1 MECGG
6 EETLANSDSNS
17 APIFEKRILTET
29 EQKDEINRNYLP
41 NLSEYQQI
49 SYHTKK
55 DEDYVLYPNVNYQ
68 DESKKSFY
76 IFYNNNLS
84 GLKSLYTKEL
94 KRLKD
99 NYPFVLYH
107 IMDFLDQLDLKL
119 DADSYYNPFK
129 LISKLISYNYQT
141 EVDKARSI
149 AKNLIKI
156 KKIEN
161 SYKTDIKIRAFE
173 IKVNDGKEGIFNEL
187 SFDEKYD
194 YPAIEINFSILADK
208 HKDSLSYIIELDK
221 LLNYYLKEL
230 GENIVEENQKNKL
243 CFILNRASF
252 YLSNKEKLREQ
263 YKLNVLIKLDKL
275 RRKINYLLLQNRFK
289 FEENKRPILNINIER
304 CIILINSLKTTSIY
318 IEKTE
323 LCKFIVELESALD
336 RKANN
341 LKDQKDFETMNL
353 DEIGRIVQVRDRNIT
368 SNEKVK
374 EEIANMIEELEEQK
388 KKNEAEIESI
398 AASIGMKL
406 VGNTL
411 QMISGVPPLNNI
423 INEERREKTD
433 DERKKEGMERI
444 NQLRADNEKIKK
456 NITKNKN
463 RLERVNVAQAYD
475 IEFVNIFKLYKQL
488 IRRNYD
494 LRNNFSGVILS
505 ENREMAQI
513 NKDTNKNK
521 YEEQIN
527 LREYEIKEIS
537 KEVVFE

>member
-17 APIFEKRILTET
+17 APIFEKRILTEA

-55 DEDYVLYPNVNYQ
+55 NEDYVLYPNVNYQ

-84 GLKSLYTKEL
+84 GLKNLYTKEL

-99 NYPFVLYH
+99 KYPFVLYH

-156 KKIEN
+156 KNIEN
-161 SYKTDIKIRAFE
+161 SYKTDIKIKAFE
-173 IKVNDGKEGIFNEL
+173 IKVNDGKEGIFKEL
-187 SFDEKYD
+187 SHYEKNE
-194 YPAIEINFSILADK
+194 YPAIENNFSILADK
-208 HKDSLSYIIELDK
+208 YKDSLSYIIELDK

-252 YLSNKEKLREQ
+252 YLSNKEKLRED
-263 YKLNVLIKLDKL
+263 YKLNVLTKLDKL

-289 FEENKRPILNINIER
+289 FEENKRPFLNINIER
-304 CIILINSLKTTSIY
+304 SIILINSLKTTSIY

-323 LCKFIVELESALD
+323 LYKFIIELESALD

-411 QMISGVPPLNNI
+411 QMISGIPPLNNI

>member
-17 APIFEKRILTET
+17 APIFEKRILTEA

-55 DEDYVLYPNVNYQ
+55 DEDDVLYPNVNYQ

-99 NYPFVLYH
+99 KYPFVLYH

-156 KKIEN
+156 KNIEN
-161 SYKTDIKIRAFE
+161 SYKTDLKIRAFE

-194 YPAIEINFSILADK
+194 YPAIENNFSILADK
-208 HKDSLSYIIELDK
+208 YKDSLSYIIELDK

-252 YLSNKEKLREQ
+252 YLSNKEKLRED
-263 YKLNVLIKLDKL
+263 YKLNVLTKLDKL

-289 FEENKRPILNINIER
+289 FEENKRPFLNINIER
-304 CIILINSLKTTSIY
+304 SIILINSLKTTSIY

-323 LCKFIVELESALD
+323 LYKFIIELESALD

-411 QMISGVPPLNNI
+411 QMISGIPPLNNI

>member
-55 DEDYVLYPNVNYQ
+55 NEDYVLYPNVNYQ

-84 GLKSLYTKEL
+84 GLKNLYTKEL
-94 KRLKD
+94 KRLKN

-156 KKIEN
+156 KNIEN
-161 SYKTDIKIRAFE
+161 SYKTDIKIKAFE

-187 SFDEKYD
+187 YFDEKYD

-208 HKDSLSYIIELDK
+208 YKDSLSYIIELDK

-252 YLSNKEKLREQ
+252 YLSNKEKLRED
-263 YKLNVLIKLDKL
+263 YKLNVLTKLDKL

-289 FEENKRPILNINIER
+289 FEENKRPFLNINIER
-304 CIILINSLKTTSIY
+304 SIILINSLKTTSIY

-323 LCKFIVELESALD
+323 LYKFIIELESALD

-411 QMISGVPPLNNI
+411 QMISGIPPLNNI

-513 NKDTNKNK
+513 NKDANKNK

>member
-17 APIFEKRILTET
+17 APIFEKRILTEA

-55 DEDYVLYPNVNYQ
+55 DEDNVLYPNVNYQ

-99 NYPFVLYH
+99 KYPFVLYH

-156 KKIEN
+156 KNIEN

-173 IKVNDGKEGIFNEL
+173 IKVNDGKKGIFKELFYYEKNE
-187 SFDEKYD
+187 
-194 YPAIEINFSILADK
+194 YPAIENNFSILADK
-208 HKDSLSYIIELDK
+208 YKDSLSYIIELDK

-252 YLSNKEKLREQ
+252 YLSNKEKLRED
-263 YKLNVLIKLDKL
+263 YKLNVLTKLDKL

-323 LCKFIVELESALD
+323 LYKFIIELESALD

-411 QMISGVPPLNNI
+411 QMISGIPPLNNI

>member
-1 MECGG
+1 M
-6 EETLANSDSNS
+6 
-17 APIFEKRILTET
+17 
-29 EQKDEINRNYLP
+29 
-41 NLSEYQQI
+41 
-49 SYHTKK
+49 
-55 DEDYVLYPNVNYQ
+55 
-68 DESKKSFY
+68 
-76 IFYNNNLS
+76 
-84 GLKSLYTKEL
+84 
-94 KRLKD
+94 
-99 NYPFVLYH
+99 
-107 IMDFLDQLDLKL
+107 
-119 DADSYYNPFK
+119 
-129 LISKLISYNYQT
+129 
-141 EVDKARSI
+141 
-149 AKNLIKI
+149 
-156 KKIEN
+156 
-161 SYKTDIKIRAFE
+161 
-173 IKVNDGKEGIFNEL
+173 
-187 SFDEKYD
+187 
-194 YPAIEINFSILADK
+194 
-208 HKDSLSYIIELDK
+208 
-221 LLNYYLKEL
+221 
-230 GENIVEENQKNKL
+230 
-243 CFILNRASF
+243 
-252 YLSNKEKLREQ
+252 
-263 YKLNVLIKLDKL
+263 
-275 RRKINYLLLQNRFK
+275 LLQNRFK
-289 FEENKRPILNINIER
+289 FEENKRPFLNINIER
-304 CIILINSLKTTSIY
+304 SIILINSLKTTSIY

-323 LCKFIVELESALD
+323 LYKFIIELESALD

-411 QMISGVPPLNNI
+411 QMISGIPPLNNI

-494 LRNNFSGVILS
+494 LRNNFSGIILS

-513 NKDTNKNK
+513 DKDTNKTK
-521 YEEQIN
+521 YEEQVKF
-527 LREYEIKEIS
+527 REYEIKEIS
-537 KEVVFE
+537 KEVELD